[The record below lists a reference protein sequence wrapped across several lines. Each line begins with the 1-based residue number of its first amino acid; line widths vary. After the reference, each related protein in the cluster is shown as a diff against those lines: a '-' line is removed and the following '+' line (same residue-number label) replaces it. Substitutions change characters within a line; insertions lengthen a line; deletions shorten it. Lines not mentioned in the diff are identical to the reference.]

1 MTRLRQSALNLS
13 LVAALALL
21 PLSSALA
28 AEPDASP
35 TSAAEAELEAAGAAF
50 EARMEEFGARAEA
63 ISDDDG
69 LSEDAKGVAIAA
81 LWGEY
86 AGDVAAFT
94 TLATSHASL
103 IAGEALAD
111 IDVDALVSEAM
122 VEAGA
127 EIAANAQGTMIGVS
141 NMTGQMADPEMM
153 QPLMDYAQ
161 AEIEGP
167 MEPEED

>member
-1 MTRLRQSALNLS
+1 
-13 LVAALALL
+13 
-21 PLSSALA
+21 
-28 AEPDASP
+28 
-35 TSAAEAELEAAGAAF
+35 
-50 EARMEEFGARAEA
+50 MEEFGARAEA
-63 ISDDDG
+63 ISDDDA
-69 LSEDAKGVAIAA
+69 LSEDAKGAAIAA

-94 TLATSHASL
+94 ALATSHASL

-111 IDVDALVSEAM
+111 IDVDALVSDAM
-122 VEAGA
+122 AEAGA
-127 EIAANAQGTMIGVS
+127 ELAANAQGTMIGVS